1 MLEFYPV
8 RSCFAFSGTI
18 LCFVRLGILERGFC
32 VAGKSGLQGLRVSL
46 ESKTTIISIPR
57 LRLIQ
62 SLSSLVLSLT
72 RTRSPDVVVLPNTAV
87 NNFNHLSVVQFI
99 SLENEPMLK
108 ISFNLKSWKILL
120 FPVWKLSCP
129 SLRSSKAFI
138 MKYHISL

>member
-8 RSCFAFSGTI
+8 RSCFVFSGTI

-32 VAGKSGLQGLRVSL
+32 VAGKSGLQGLRASL
-46 ESKTTIISIPR
+46 ESKTAIICIPR

-87 NNFNHLSVVQFI
+87 NNFNHLSVVQYT
-99 SLENEPMLK
+99 
-108 ISFNLKSWKILL
+108 SWKRIDAKKFLL
-120 FPVWKLSCP
+120 TLNSGKFYFFPVWKT
-129 SLRSSKAFI
+129 SLPVLTLF
-138 MKYHISL
+138 